1 MQRQLLLVGIALGSV
16 FWAVRA
22 EAMQIFVRTL
32 DGKNITLDVEPTDTI
47 QNLKGKIQDKTDI
60 PPDQQRLILRESS
73 LRTTG
78 RSRLQYPEGSHHS
91 SGFAPAIHSNPVRVG
106 NARLRGAHH
115 TRRPHPH
122 QGPITSETVAVHSS
136 SFMHPSGS
144 RE

>member
-60 PPDQQRLILRESS
+60 PPDQQRLIFAGKQLEDN
-73 LRTTG
+73 RTLADYNIQKEAT
-78 RSRLQYPEGSHHS
+78 
-91 SGFAPAIHSNPVRVG
+91 IHLVL
-106 NARLRGAHH
+106 RLRSIPTLSEWGMLVFAVLITLVGLTHIRAPSLV
-115 TRRPHPH
+115 RR
-122 QGPITSETVAVHSS
+122 
-136 SFMHPSGS
+136 
-144 RE
+144 